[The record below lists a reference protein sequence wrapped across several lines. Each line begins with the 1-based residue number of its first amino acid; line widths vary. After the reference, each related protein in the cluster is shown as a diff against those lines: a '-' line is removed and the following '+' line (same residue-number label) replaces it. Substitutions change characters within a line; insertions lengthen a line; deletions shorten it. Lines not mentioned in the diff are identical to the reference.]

1 MAKKILLA
9 EDSITMQKI
18 VQMTFAAED
27 FVITAVSSGEEA
39 IQQAREAKPDLLI
52 ADLSME
58 GKGGY
63 DLCAAVKADPD
74 LADLPVLLLH
84 GNAAPLDPVK
94 AKSSKADGDIAKPF
108 ETQALIDKAKELT
121 AATPV
126 AAKEVRRVQALAP
139 PIEDIVIDTASLGA
153 PAKPA
158 EPPKPAVPPRPVA
171 PAAKPAPPE
180 PAKPAAPPAR
190 IAAAPKPAVAAPKP
204 PAAPARPA
212 IPPAKPAV
220 PARPPAPSRAATP
233 ARPVPAV
240 AAAPAQEMEICIEA
254 EPPPPKE
261 VVGPSFE
268 STFDQGPIV
277 PAVRTPVAPAK
288 PELPPPPPGM
298 PLPGL
303 KPAVKPGEPYEPGAY
318 DAIATLSREVIERIV
333 WEVVPDLA
341 ERIIREEL
349 DRLVEKRR
357 SG

>member
-1 MAKKILLA
+1 
-9 EDSITMQKI
+9 
-18 VQMTFAAED
+18 MTFAAED

-39 IQQAREAKPDLLI
+39 MQQAREAKPDLLI

-74 LADLPVLLLH
+74 LADMPVLLLH

-171 PAAKPAPPE
+171 PAAKPPE
-180 PAKPAAPPAR
+180 PAKPAVPPAPAPPRVAP
-190 IAAAPKPAVAAPKP
+190 APKPAVAAPRP

-220 PARPPAPSRAATP
+220 PARPPAPARAATP

-240 AAAPAQEMEICIEA
+240 AQAAAQEVEICIEA

-277 PAVRTPVAPAK
+277 PSVRAPVVPAK
-288 PELPPPPPGM
+288 PELPPPPPGL
-298 PLPGL
+298 PLPGAA
-303 KPAVKPGEPYEPGAY
+303 KPMVKPGEPYEPGVY
-318 DAIATLSREVIERIV
+318 DAIAKLSREVIERIV